1 MSLAYFENCTFAQS
15 NMADQAFRQRCSE
28 LWSLCERAC
37 TGTGSSADPAVP
49 TASARAT
56 YGRMA
61 SERCKDTMSAA
72 HGFARACLADG
83 TEQRHGPRE
92 TLAASTSATLALADT
107 WDRESG
113 GWGSHDADDADDSA
127 ARRVHCARQVA
138 ESAAQMLALDG
149 QAVMPAYNA
158 FLETAA
164 EAGEVLS
171 SVEDTQDADA
181 AESDCARG
189 SETDTID
196 HGSCHPDLYRRQ
208 LELVSG
214 MASLSLSLR
223 NVPLPE
229 RSDRLHSALELI
241 NRELEGPAQTVASWL
256 KSATAGT
263 KADGHQPPSP
273 QPVFFPLDA
282 VGKHS
287 RRVLRIVPHTARVLK
302 SRERTPLMLNMEVL
316 ADGGRAA
323 AGRTN
328 TGAVAGNADDP
339 KGLSPTTA
347 QGTQPKME
355 PAPEP
360 ADATARTD
368 AGADD
373 ETQKHRCYGVQFRPP
388 SPESGS
394 PRVRPERRVEPEP
407 EPEPEPK
414 LLFESATDVENKL
427 REASPYGHLPAWGI
441 ATLIIKSGDDIRQ
454 EQLAMR
460 LIAEFDQIFSAADLA
475 LWLRPY
481 RVMATDPN
489 SGMIEMLPSVMSI
502 HALKDR

>member
-1 MSLAYFENCTFAQS
+1 
-15 NMADQAFRQRCSE
+15 MADQAFRQRCSE

-37 TGTGSSADPAVP
+37 TGTGGSADPVVP

-171 SVEDTQDADA
+171 SVEDTQDAVAA

-196 HGSCHPDLYRRQ
+196 RGSCHPDLYRRQ

-214 MASLSLSLR
+214 MASLSLSLQ

-263 KADGHQPPSP
+263 KADGDQPPSP
-273 QPVFFPLDA
+273 QPVLFPLEA

-328 TGAVAGNADDP
+328 TAAVAGNADDP
-339 KGLSPTTA
+339 KCLSPATA
-347 QGTQPKME
+347 QGTQPVLE

-360 ADATARTD
+360 ADAKARAD
-368 AGADD
+368 AGADG

-394 PRVRPERRVEPEP
+394 PRVRPERRAEPEP

-427 REASPYGHLPAWGI
+427 REVSPYGHLPAWGI

-502 HALKDR
+502 HALKDRCPPSPPLLPATCR